1 MEPHHINSH
10 MDEQLI
16 QPLMNI
22 GLPSGEA
29 AVSLSLLYL
38 GTSTVGLLSDKS
50 GVSASK
56 SCQSPERLV
65 AKGLTP
71 LSHKRGNEA
80 QRFPLRCL

>member
-1 MEPHHINSH
+1 MESHHINSH
-10 MDEQLI
+10 MDEWLI

-38 GTSTVGLLSDKS
+38 ETSTVGLLSDKS

-56 SCQSPERLV
+56 SCQSLKRSLLKVLRLYPC
-65 AKGLTP
+65 KGTVV
-71 LSHKRGNEA
+71 
-80 QRFPLRCL
+80 